1 MGAGYSFYFKND
13 IFDWLL
19 APAGTQLSPNV
30 EGFDGKPTY
39 GSPIGMMAATITV
52 VTKGAM
58 LTALP
63 VIMYSVL
70 SLIRPWLPPSFW
82 RFLVYITVAVAFSYL
97 TGIAFVYY
105 VMLPVG
111 LGFLLNFGADIAVPL
126 IDIGEYLGLLTA
138 LMSAMGFVFLIPTFM
153 FLLTKLRI
161 VKYRHW
167 RWGRMVVPL
176 FAGFLGIILTPTTD
190 GVNFLMVGLPVMG
203 LYEIGLFV
211 TWLLDPSDG
220 NYLWFKTIGRILGA
234 IRDAVVWVLRR
245 PVVAWRKVERKL
257 VEWGL
262 APWW

>member
-1 MGAGYSFYFKND
+1 MGAGYSFYFKQE

-19 APAGTQLSPNV
+19 APADGQLSPSI
-30 EGFDGKPTY
+30 EGFDGRPTY
-39 GSPIGMMAATITV
+39 GSPIGMMGATLAI
-52 VTKGAM
+52 VTKCAM

-63 VIMYSVL
+63 VLAYSVL
-70 SLIRPWLPPSFW
+70 SLMKPWLPGSFW
-82 RFLVYITVAVAFSYL
+82 RFLVYLTLSIMISYAA
-97 TGIAFVYY
+97 GIAFVYY

-111 LGFLLNFGADIAVPL
+111 LGFLLNFGSGIAVPL

-138 LMSAMGFVFLIPTFM
+138 LMSAMGLVFMIPIIM

-211 TWLLDPSDG
+211 TWILDPSDG
-220 NYLWFKTIGRILGA
+220 NYLWIKSIVRL
-234 IRDAVVWVLRR
+234 IRALRDGIVWTVRR
-245 PVVAWRKVERKL
+245 PVVGWHKVERKL
-257 VEWGL
+257 VEWGI
-262 APWW
+262 AFWW